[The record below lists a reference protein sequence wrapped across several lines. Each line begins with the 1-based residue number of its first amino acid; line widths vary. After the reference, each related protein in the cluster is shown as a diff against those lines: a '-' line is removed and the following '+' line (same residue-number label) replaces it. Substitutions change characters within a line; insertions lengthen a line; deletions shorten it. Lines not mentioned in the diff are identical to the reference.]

1 MANPWDNDEIIRPAP
16 TQPAAAPAT
25 AAPPPAIYEPQATQA
40 QPDSAPQ
47 AQAAAAPSALATAPA
62 ANPWDNDVV
71 IRPAPGATAAAPVAG
86 TPASA
91 PAGEASFVD
100 KAVRGIGLGTRSL
113 AQGLASVPAMVTD
126 NLIAKPLNAAAD
138 AVMGEGNGPRLQML
152 KEATGN
158 LATQV
163 GLPQPETASER
174 VAQDIVEGGAG
185 SVAGVGAGGLLAR
198 AASPIVSAVG
208 QGLAEGVG
216 TQIASGAAAGAGS
229 GIARENGG
237 GEGAQLAAGLAAG
250 LSPTV
255 GAFAG
260 KAAIRGAVRGG
271 EAGRQQMA
279 DNIKTFEESAGIT
292 PTLGQATQSRGI
304 QAAETALA
312 NVPGSSGL
320 MARRGEQQAQA
331 LQSAV
336 EDITQKLSP
345 NANGWGAGEAI
356 AKGVETFKNNV
367 KTVQKNLY
375 DKLDEHIPANT
386 MISSDRTRAALEDL
400 NAGIDGAPA
409 LSEWFKNARIQGIEG
424 GLRRDTT
431 DLAAILSR
439 PGVRDQANELRGRL
453 QAQAARIE
461 AENAERSL
469 LGMNNLQP
477 VMTPE
482 QIEARVQGM
491 LTSKVD
497 GQLPY
502 ESLKKLRTLVGQEIS
517 EGGLTADVPRS
528 KWRAL
533 YAALSDDL
541 GTAAEAAGPA
551 AQQAWN
557 RANQYTKASI
567 QRLEQLESVVNRDAP
582 EKIFKAATSGLS
594 DGGTQI
600 NRVMKSMPIENRR
613 EVAAAVLQRLG
624 RARNSAQDEMGAA
637 FSPESFLTNLAAMSA
652 PARTAL
658 FANSGFPGLRQK
670 VEQMGKMASLRREGA
685 QVFANPSGTARQ
697 AGLLGS
703 VAGVMSAIA
712 TGNVAVLAGL
722 GATAAGARLV
732 GSWATNPRLVKSLAD
747 TTLLNPATPAAAI
760 NVANQAAQT
769 EQPTF
774 RNRIR
779 AGAEAKKLG
788 LQVVEVPGGWR
799 LAPK

>member
-25 AAPPPAIYEPQATQA
+25 AAPPPPIYEPQATQA

-47 AQAAAAPSALATAPA
+47 AQTAAAPSAPATAPA

-71 IRPAPGATAAAPVAG
+71 IRPAPGAKAPSPAAAQAPG
-86 TPASA
+86 A

-158 LATQV
+158 LATHA

-174 VAQDIVEGGAG
+174 IAQDIVEGGAG
-185 SVAGVGAGGLLAR
+185 AAAGVGVGGVLAR

-229 GIARENGG
+229 GAARENGG
-237 GEGAQLAAGLAAG
+237 GEGAQLAAGLVAG

-331 LQSAV
+331 LQNAV

-356 AKGVETFKNNV
+356 AKGVNAFKDNV
-367 KTVQKNLY
+367 KTVQKGLY
-375 DKLDEHIPANT
+375 SKLDEFIPAQT
-386 MISSDRTRAALEDL
+386 PVQVDRSRQALAALNE
-400 NAGIDGAPA
+400 GIDGAPN
-409 LSEWFKNARIQGIEG
+409 LSQFFKNSKISSIE
-424 GLRRDTT
+424 RAFVD
-431 DLAAILSR
+431 DLDKFAKANVA
-439 PGVRDQANELRGRL
+439 PG
-453 QAQAARIE
+453 
-461 AENAERSL
+461 
-469 LGMNNLQP
+469 M
-477 VMTPE
+477 
-482 QIEARVQGM
+482 QGM
-491 LTSKVD
+491 GVAPQAGK
-497 GQLPY
+497 LPY
-502 ESLKKLRTLVGQEIS
+502 QAVQKLRSMVGAEIADASLVS
-517 EGGLTADVPRS
+517 DVPRS

-541 GTAAEAAGPA
+541 GTAAEAAGPS
-551 AQQAWN
+551 AQQAWS

-747 TTLLNPATPAAAI
+747 TTVLNPATPAAAI

>member
-16 TQPAAAPAT
+16 SQPAASAAPAPS
-25 AAPPPAIYEPQATQA
+25 AAPTAPAYEPQATQA

-47 AQAAAAPSALATAPA
+47 AQAAAAPSTPPVAPA

-71 IRPAPGATAAAPVAG
+71 IRPAPGAPAAAPAAG
-86 TPASA
+86 PGSGA
-91 PAGEASFVD
+91 PAGEASYVD

-158 LATQV
+158 LATHA

-174 VAQDIVEGGAG
+174 IAQDVAEGGAG
-185 SVAGVGAGGLLAR
+185 VAATVGLGGLLAR
-198 AASPIVSAVG
+198 AASPIASAIG
-208 QGLAEGVG
+208 QGLTEGIG

-229 GIARENGG
+229 GAAREGGG

-292 PTLGQATQSRGI
+292 PTLGQATQSRAI
-304 QAAETALA
+304 QATETALS
-312 NVPGSSGL
+312 NVPGSSGF
-320 MARRGEQQAQA
+320 MARRGEVQAKA
-331 LQSAV
+331 LQDAV
-336 EDITQKLSP
+336 DDISQKLSP

-356 AKGVETFKNNV
+356 AKGVDTFKNNV

-375 DKLDEHIPANT
+375 GKLDEHIPAQT
-386 MISSDRTRAALEDL
+386 PVQVDRSRQALAALNE
-400 NAGIDGAPA
+400 GIDGAPS
-409 LSEWFKNARIQGIEG
+409 LSQFFRNSKISSIESAF
-424 GLRRDTT
+424 LD
-431 DLAAILSR
+431 DLDKFAK
-439 PGVRDQANELRGRL
+439 ANVP
-453 QAQAARIE
+453 A
-461 AENAERSL
+461 
-469 LGMNNLQP
+469 GM
-477 VMTPE
+477 
-482 QIEARVQGM
+482 QGM
-491 LTSKVD
+491 GVAPQA
-497 GQLPY
+497 GNLPY
-502 ESLKKLRTLVGQEIS
+502 QAVQKLRSMVGAEIADASLV
-517 EGGLTADVPRS
+517 ADVPRS

-541 GTAAEAAGPA
+541 GTAAEAAGPV
-551 AQQAWN
+551 AQQAWT

-624 RARNSAQDEMGAA
+624 RARNSAQDEMGTA
-637 FSPESFLTNLAAMSA
+637 FSPESFLTNLAAMSP

-658 FANSGFPGLRQK
+658 FANAGFPGLRQR

-697 AGLLGS
+697 AGLIGGA
-703 VAGVMSAIA
+703 AGLASALA
-712 TGNVAVLAGL
+712 TGNIPVLMGIAATTALGRGLAGVVSNPAFVK
-722 GATAAGARLV
+722 GAA
-732 GSWATNPRLVKSLAD
+732 KS
-747 TTLLNPATPAAAI
+747 TELNPATPAAAI
-760 NVANQAAQT
+760 NVANQATQT
-769 EQPTF
+769 EPTIYT
-774 RNRIR
+774 NKTK
-779 AGAEAKKLG
+779 ANLEASKRRMKA
-788 LQVVEVPGGWR
+788 VEVPGGWR
-799 LAPK
+799 LAPR

>member
-1 MANPWDNDEIIRPAP
+1 
-16 TQPAAAPAT
+16 
-25 AAPPPAIYEPQATQA
+25 
-40 QPDSAPQ
+40 
-47 AQAAAAPSALATAPA
+47 
-62 ANPWDNDVV
+62 
-71 IRPAPGATAAAPVAG
+71 
-86 TPASA
+86 
-91 PAGEASFVD
+91 
-100 KAVRGIGLGTRSL
+100 
-113 AQGLASVPAMVTD
+113 MVTD

-158 LATQV
+158 LATHV

-185 SVAGVGAGGLLAR
+185 AAAGVGVGGVLAR

-229 GIARENGG
+229 GVAREGG
-237 GEGAQLAAGLAAG
+237 SGEGAQLAAGLVAG

-292 PTLGQATQSRGI
+292 PTLGQATQSRAI
-304 QAAETALA
+304 QATETALS
-312 NVPGSSGL
+312 NVPGSSGF
-320 MARRGEQQAQA
+320 MARRGEQQAKA

-336 EDITQKLSP
+336 DDITQKLSP

-356 AKGVETFKNNV
+356 AKGVDTFKNNV

-375 DKLDEHIPANT
+375 GQLDQHIPAQT
-386 MISSDRTRAALEDL
+386 PVQVDRTKQALAALNE
-400 NAGIDGAPA
+400 GIDGAPN
-409 LSEWFKNARIQGIEG
+409 LSQFFRNAKIGNIERAFLNDLDAFAKG
-424 GLRRDTT
+424 NVPAGL
-431 DLAAILSR
+431 
-439 PGVRDQANELRGRL
+439 
-453 QAQAARIE
+453 
-461 AENAERSL
+461 
-469 LGMNNLQP
+469 
-477 VMTPE
+477 
-482 QIEARVQGM
+482 QGM
-491 LTSKVD
+491 GMSPQTGK
-497 GQLPY
+497 LPY
-502 ESLKKLRTLVGQEIS
+502 QAVQKLRTMVGSEIS
-517 EGGLTADVPRS
+517 DASLVADVPRS

-551 AQQAWN
+551 AQQAWS

-624 RARNSAQDEMGAA
+624 RARNSSQDEMGAA

-658 FANSGFPGLRQK
+658 FANAGFPGLRQK

-697 AGLLGS
+697 TGLIGGLT
-703 VAGVMSAIA
+703 GVMAAIA
-712 TGNVAVLAGL
+712 TGNVPLLAGIAITSAFGRGL
-722 GATAAGARLV
+722 ASVVSNPAFVKGAAK
-732 GSWATNPRLVKSLAD
+732 ATE
-747 TTLLNPATPAAAI
+747 LNRATPAAAI
-760 NVANQAAQT
+760 NVANQATQT

-788 LQVVEVPGGWR
+788 MQVVAVPGGWILVR
-799 LAPK
+799 R